1 MSIIDYRTLDFKA
14 ASEVLEGKNIVFTGR
29 GFLVRSELMRLARQ
43 AGANVESIVTKKCDI
58 LIVGEKPGSKLRKA
72 KILGCEIITTN
83 DFKEILECKRK
94 NKENFIDEDILNIN
108 VSKNISESINIF
120 KKNIVLLIHNDVI
133 KERVI
138 RKIKL
143 NGGNILNNI
152 EEESVDLIV
161 YQPHSKINEILEKV
175 EDTKL
180 NEILTKSRNAHEE
193 LESEIHSLLNYHKEE
208 QKEPDPIAKGMS
220 FIKTNVKMGIDESDK
235 TVANLITDGC
245 NMGIKS
251 LNKYLNQYAMADV
264 ISKKITEK
272 LIRLEENLRKE
283 LSAYL

>member
-1 MSIIDYRTLDFKA
+1 M
-14 ASEVLEGKNIVFTGR
+14 
-29 GFLVRSELMRLARQ
+29 
-43 AGANVESIVTKKCDI
+43 ESIVTKKCDI

-161 YQPHSKINEILEKV
+161 YQPHSKINEILEKAKKENIKV
-175 EDTKL
+175 M
-180 NEILTKSRNAHEE
+180 
-193 LESEIHSLLNYHKEE
+193 SLGIFNKM
-208 QKEPDPIAKGMS
+208 IMS
-220 FIKTNVKMGIDESDK
+220 
-235 TVANLITDGC
+235 
-245 NMGIKS
+245 
-251 LNKYLNQYAMADV
+251 
-264 ISKKITEK
+264 
-272 LIRLEENLRKE
+272 
-283 LSAYL
+283 

>member
-43 AGANVESIVTKKCDI
+43 AGANVESVVTKKCDI

-108 VSKNISESINIF
+108 VSKNSSESINIF

-161 YQPHSKINEILEKV
+161 YQPHSKINEILEKAKKENIIV
-175 EDTKL
+175 M
-180 NEILTKSRNAHEE
+180 
-193 LESEIHSLLNYHKEE
+193 SLGIFNKM
-208 QKEPDPIAKGMS
+208 IMS
-220 FIKTNVKMGIDESDK
+220 
-235 TVANLITDGC
+235 
-245 NMGIKS
+245 
-251 LNKYLNQYAMADV
+251 
-264 ISKKITEK
+264 
-272 LIRLEENLRKE
+272 
-283 LSAYL
+283 

>member
-1 MSIIDYRTLDFKA
+1 MTEA
-14 ASEVLEGKNIVFTGR
+14 AT
-29 GFLVRSELMRLARQ
+29 
-43 AGANVESIVTKKCDI
+43 
-58 LIVGEKPGSKLRKA
+58 

-161 YQPHSKINEILEKV
+161 YQPHSKINEILEKAKKEFAELV
-175 EDTKL
+175 SKGQVA
-180 NEILTKSRNAHEE
+180 KS
-193 LESEIHSLLNYHKEE
+193 
-208 QKEPDPIAKGMS
+208 D
-220 FIKTNVKMGIDESDK
+220 F
-235 TVANLITDGC
+235 AN
-245 NMGIKS
+245 
-251 LNKYLNQYAMADV
+251 
-264 ISKKITEK
+264 
-272 LIRLEENLRKE
+272 
-283 LSAYL
+283 